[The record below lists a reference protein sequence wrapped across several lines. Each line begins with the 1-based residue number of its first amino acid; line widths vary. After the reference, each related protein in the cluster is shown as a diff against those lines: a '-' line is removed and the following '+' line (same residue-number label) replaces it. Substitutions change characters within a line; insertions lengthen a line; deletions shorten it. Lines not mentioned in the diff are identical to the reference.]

1 MNRREWID
9 YCLTLPDVYEDYPF
23 DDPSDPH
30 AWTVMR
36 HRQNRKSFALIFERN
51 GLCLNLKCDP
61 LRADFLR
68 GYYKGVTPGYHMNKR
83 HWNTVQLNADVPD
96 EEVRD
101 QIIHRYE
108 LTRPNK
114 PRK

>member
-1 MNRREWID
+1 VNRREWID

-23 DDPSDPH
+23 DDPKDPH
-30 AWTVMR
+30 AWAVMR
-36 HRQNRKSFALIFERN
+36 HTGNRKSFALIYERN

-101 QIIHRYE
+101 LIAHSYE